1 MTKREVQEY
10 CSNGKYR
17 LPTKEEV
24 QLLGKYNED
33 YWFDD
38 DGTIVKDDENIFYR
52 GIPVASNK
60 GIRIRNI
67 HSLLDVLV
75 IRKCNDSLIKEAL
88 LDYKNDKIDL
98 EDTTKIMKFLID

>member
-24 QLLGKYNED
+24 KLLARDNED

-38 DGTIVKDDENIFYR
+38 DGIIFNDDENTFYR

-60 GIRIRNI
+60 GIGIRNI

-75 IRKCNDSLIKEAL
+75 IRKCNDNLIKETL

-98 EDTTKIMKFLID
+98 EDATKIMKFLID